1 MTAQEMVIAT
11 HTHTS
16 EITHAHNQTEVEVV
30 SEHKLIEIKVS
41 AAFLWRGG
49 GEEALCVNTFYGIL

>member
-49 GEEALCVNTFYGIL
+49 GKRRFV